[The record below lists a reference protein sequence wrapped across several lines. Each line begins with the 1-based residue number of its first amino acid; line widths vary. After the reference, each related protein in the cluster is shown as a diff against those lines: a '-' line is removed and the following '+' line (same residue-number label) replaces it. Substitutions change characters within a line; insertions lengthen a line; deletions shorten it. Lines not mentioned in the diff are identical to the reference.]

1 MFHYM
6 HQWNIFVLKNKV
18 KNMNVYYHLPGLF
31 EFYEFYKKFLPLFK
45 NKTEYFYDWC
55 KIGSIYG
62 SPSDCIWSGG
72 RISYTDCDPKKVFAL
87 MKEHNISSRLTFS
100 NSLIEEKHLSDV
112 KCNELCRL
120 LNLDTNNGIII
131 HSDILMKYLK
141 SKYPNLYFV
150 SSTTK
155 ELTDFNDFKKEVEN
169 PGFTY
174 VVPDFR
180 LNKQLEK
187 LNSLSELYKPKVE
200 FLCNECCWYGC
211 KDRKECYKSVS
222 KQNLGIDC
230 MDHVCKAPFSKE
242 GYRFSRVMENPAF
255 ISLEDILNIY
265 VPMGYSNF
273 KIEGRDLGSALLLE
287 FILYYMVKPKYQI
300 HVREEMYL
308 DAMLDLF

>member
-1 MFHYM
+1 
-6 HQWNIFVLKNKV
+6 
-18 KNMNVYYHLPGLF
+18 
-31 EFYEFYKKFLPLFK
+31 
-45 NKTEYFYDWC
+45 
-55 KIGSIYG
+55 
-62 SPSDCIWSGG
+62 
-72 RISYTDCDPKKVFAL
+72 
-87 MKEHNISSRLTFS
+87 MKEYNISSRLTFS
-100 NSLIEEKHLSDV
+100 NSLIEEKHLSDI

-155 ELTDFNDFKKEVEN
+155 VLTDFNDFKKEVEN
-169 PGFTY
+169 TDFTY

-187 LNSLSELYKPKVE
+187 LNSLSESYKPKVE

-230 MDHVCKAPFSKE
+230 MDHVCKAPFYKE